1 MYILA
6 SQSPRR
12 KELLSQIIS
21 EFKIIPSNINENIK
35 VNTPEELPLMLSKL
49 KAEEIFK
56 THQDDTIIAAD
67 TIVVLDNK
75 ILGKPK
81 NEKEAYKML
90 TSLSNKK
97 HEVITGYTILSKE
110 KCISRAIKTEVY
122 FNKLNEQTIK
132 EYIKTGSPF
141 DKAQIKI
148 ETILK
153 ELMKNKVTFA
163 EIKSTIKNTL
173 GRYLFAKTQRTP
185 YIIPVIMNKN

>member
-67 TIVVLDNK
+67 TIVVLDKK

-90 TSLSNKK
+90 TSLSNK
-97 HEVITGYTILSKE
+97 
-110 KCISRAIKTEVY
+110 
-122 FNKLNEQTIK
+122 
-132 EYIKTGSPF
+132 
-141 DKAQIKI
+141 
-148 ETILK
+148 
-153 ELMKNKVTFA
+153 
-163 EIKSTIKNTL
+163 
-173 GRYLFAKTQRTP
+173 
-185 YIIPVIMNKN
+185 

>member
-12 KELLSQIIS
+12 NELLSQIIR
-21 EFKIIPSNINENIK
+21 EFKVIPSNINENIK

-67 TIVVLDNK
+67 TIVVLDKK

-141 DKAQIKI
+141 DKAGGYGIQDKEFNLVKKIKGSLSNVI
-148 ETILK
+148 GLPLESLANDIL
-153 ELMKNKVTFA
+153 
-163 EIKSTIKNTL
+163 
-173 GRYLFAKTQRTP
+173 
-185 YIIPVIMNKN
+185 

>member
-21 EFKIIPSNINENIK
+21 EFEIIPSNINENIK

-67 TIVVLDNK
+67 TIVVLDKK

-81 NEKEAYKML
+81 NGKEAYKML
-90 TSLSNKK
+90 TSLSKKK
-97 HEVITGYTILSKE
+97 HEVITRYTILSKE

-141 DKAQIKI
+141 DKAGGYGIQDKEFNLVKKIKGS
-148 ETILK
+148 LS
-153 ELMKNKVTFA
+153 N
-163 EIKSTIKNTL
+163 
-173 GRYLFAKTQRTP
+173 
-185 YIIPVIMNKN
+185 VIGLPLESLANDLL